1 MSNDLIQQLKACAVK
16 LQSCAEQLQH
26 KIREK
31 KNKNKHYLAII
42 AEAISCG
49 ETHMGKEQSHMGK
62 DNRSKLHH
70 QNILE
75 SDMPFVSIISWVQ

>member
-16 LQSCAEQLQH
+16 LLTCAEQLQH
-26 KIREK
+26 KINAK

-42 AEAISCG
+42 AEAISFD
-49 ETHMGKEQSHMGK
+49 ESHMGKEQSHMGK
-62 DNRSKLHH
+62 DNSSKLHH

-75 SDMPFVSIISWVQ
+75 